1 MSNARRTGAWPVTAL
16 DASRDRANCPQF
28 PRAIAHV
35 FGMHWDFPWGSAT
48 SGQFR
53 ASTPSTCGIKLA
65 QYMSAE
71 VEPAVTSTLG
81 ATPLLHVLISLL
93 SREATGTLVI
103 DTADGGRSSVF
114 IEGGVPVKT
123 STSEPVCR
131 LSELLVSLG
140 TIDSQTA
147 ERSFGEAQDL
157 RGLHGEQLVSQHLL
171 DEQTLDATL
180 RTQLV
185 TKLSWAAALPLD
197 SEINLFEN
205 VDLLPT
211 WPVGPLFDSPLE
223 TIWSLARN
231 HVDLKSVSAVL
242 RQLVGRPLRLHP
254 LSQTRWFGFDSQE
267 QQVIEYL
274 ADGVADMQTL
284 MQNVAVPAR
293 TVQIMLYVLT
303 ITRHLDLGQRKPPI
317 GFEISGSGQ
326 RRRVDVRTPMRPLET
341 TKLQNNSEAPS
352 AKPESV
358 LPLAL
363 EELEEDT
370 VRNSAQSLNALQRAE
385 YLLDRQKFD
394 EAEAEAKL
402 ALEYAPLQPE
412 GLALY
417 AWIQACKLGDGADLL
432 KCLGILTDALE
443 KNPVSEKLRFRRAR
457 LLSRLGHTR
466 EAMQE
471 FRLIAELNPRHID
484 AQREIRL
491 WDMRHGSKRP
501 GSGEFS
507 RPLGPRVSERP
518 PPVGL
523 FGRLF
528 RRK

>member
-1 MSNARRTGAWPVTAL
+1 
-16 DASRDRANCPQF
+16 
-28 PRAIAHV
+28 
-35 FGMHWDFPWGSAT
+35 
-48 SGQFR
+48 
-53 ASTPSTCGIKLA
+53 
-65 QYMSAE
+65 

-103 DTADGGRSSVF
+103 DTTDGGRSSVF

-147 ERSFGEAQDL
+147 ERSFDEAQEL
-157 RGLHGEQLVSQHLL
+157 RGLHGEQLVNQHLL

-223 TIWSLARN
+223 TIWSLAKN

-267 QQVIEYL
+267 QQVIECL

-326 RRRVDVRTPMRPLET
+326 RKRVDVRTPIRPLEAT
-341 TKLQNNSEAPS
+341 NPQNVSEAPS
-352 AKPESV
+352 TQSESV
-358 LPLAL
+358 PPLP
-363 EELEEDT
+363 LEEDT
-370 VRNSAQSLNALQRAE
+370 LRNSAQSLNALQRAE
-385 YLLDRQKFD
+385 YLLDRQKLD

-402 ALEYAPLQPE
+402 AIDYAPQQTE

-417 AWIQACKLGDGADLL
+417 AWIQACKLGDGADLS
-432 KCLGILTDALE
+432 KCLAILTDALE
-443 KNPVSEKLRFRRAR
+443 KDPVNEKLRFRRAR

-491 WDMRHGSKRP
+491 WDMRHGSKRAD
-501 GSGEFS
+501 SGEFS
-507 RPLGPRVSERP
+507 RPPGPRVSERP

-528 RRK
+528 RRQ